1 MFEILQYSFFQNAL
15 IWWILIALIAG
26 ISGVFIIMRKEANI
40 THSISNFL
48 FLGIAISLILNGNY
62 YVYAFLFAIIA
73 SIVIYFIE
81 HTGLITKESTK
92 EIISQ
97 TGMAWAIFT
106 LWFLDTLT
114 LDINNFLFWSILF
127 ISEQDIY
134 IMGVLFLF
142 IYLFWFLFG
151 RNFLAVIINEDI
163 AVSRGIKVSIY
174 NLVFLLFLSL
184 FIGMSIKI
192 FWVLLI
198 GAFLV
203 IPANIGKILGN
214 YIRSVF
220 IISLVSAF
228 SWVILWL
235 FSSYFLWTST
245 WATIVLYLIWGFLI
259 ALILKSTKWKR

>member
-1 MFEILQYSFFQNAL
+1 
-15 IWWILIALIAG
+15 
-26 ISGVFIIMRKEANI
+26 MRKEANI

-127 ISEQDIY
+127 ISEQDLY
-134 IMGVLFLF
+134 IMGILFF
-142 IYLFWFLFG
+142 SIYLLWFLFG
-151 RNFLAVIINEDI
+151 RNFFAVIINEDI
-163 AVSRGIKVSIY
+163 AVSRGINVSVY
-174 NLVFLLFLSL
+174 NLVFLLLLSL

-198 GAFLV
+198 VAFLV
-203 IPANIGKILGN
+203 IPANICKILGN
-214 YIRSVF
+214 SIRSVC
-220 IISLVSAF
+220 IISIIYSLVS
-228 SWVILWL
+228 VVLWL
-235 FSSYFLWTST
+235 FSSYFLGTST
-245 WATIVLYLIWGFLI
+245 GATIVLYLIWGFVVSLV
-259 ALILKSTKWKR
+259 LKNILGKMH

>member
-1 MFEILQYSFFQNAL
+1 
-15 IWWILIALIAG
+15 
-26 ISGVFIIMRKEANI
+26 MRKEANI

-127 ISEQDIY
+127 ISEQDLY
-134 IMGVLFLF
+134 IMGILFF
-142 IYLFWFLFG
+142 SIYLLWFLFG
-151 RNFLAVIINEDI
+151 RNFFAVIINEDI
-163 AVSRGIKVSIY
+163 AVSRGINVSVY
-174 NLVFLLFLSL
+174 NLVFLLLLSL

-214 YIRSVF
+214 SIRSVC
-220 IISLVSAF
+220 IISIIYSLVS
-228 SWVILWL
+228 VVLWL
-235 FSSYFLWTST
+235 FSSYFLGTST
-245 WATIVLYLIWGFLI
+245 GATIVLYLIWGFVVSLV
-259 ALILKSTKWKR
+259 LKNILGKMH